1 MSESIEFK
9 TRGIGSCGEILLGSN
24 EVRFVIQSLITG
36 FEDELNKNG
45 ERIAELEK
53 ENLRL
58 KKFSSFQGEVVA
70 NSEIEIAKL
79 KKELDQK
86 SLYFVG
92 YTNGNQIAY
101 AKEDE
106 GSFYVNTDNDC
117 YIPVYMLAV
126 HLHRLGGTASEEW
139 MTVLQTKQLG
149 EGVQS

>member
-1 MSESIEFK
+1 MMMPVFRTTATEKIERLESEL
-9 TRGIGSCGEILLGSN
+9 R
-24 EVRFVIQSLITG
+24 V
-36 FEDELNKNG
+36 
-45 ERIAELEK
+45 ERKHNAELS
-53 ENLRL
+53 L
-58 KKFSSFQGEVVA
+58 KVCSLDLTKGHLAQCEAALV
-70 NSEIEIAKL
+70 ERDAKCTEL
-79 KKELDQK
+79 EKELDQK

-149 EGVQS
+149 EGVEP

>member
-1 MSESIEFK
+1 MNNK
-9 TRGIGSCGEILLGSN
+9 EILANAPEGNYKSVKMLGDRPSVWVP
-24 EVRFVIQSLITG
+24 EVYHSLADIA
-36 FEDELNKNG
+36 
-45 ERIAELEK
+45 RIVELE
-53 ENLRL
+53 
-58 KKFSSFQGEVVA
+58 
-70 NSEIEIAKL
+70 
-79 KKELDQK
+79 KELDQK

>member
-1 MSESIEFK
+1 MNNK
-9 TRGIGSCGEILLGSN
+9 EILANAPEGATHVLIDIEYHPTYVKFDMKG
-24 EVRFVIQSLITG
+24 RWYFWHYPSLNHWYEMGKMPDNDIHSLA
-36 FEDELNKNG
+36 DIA
-45 ERIAELEK
+45 RIVELE
-53 ENLRL
+53 
-58 KKFSSFQGEVVA
+58 
-70 NSEIEIAKL
+70 
-79 KKELDQK
+79 KELDQK

-149 EGVQS
+149 EGVQP